1 MYVCIMSQCFGVGT
15 SYGSWLE
22 LTTPVY
28 GWDVTLRLD
37 TSADAF
43 IGGWTCRVPP
53 FSGVGNSSRL
63 PMHVSSSKPKPR
75 CKDPP
80 LTVREALKE
89 QTHPTNT

>member
-1 MYVCIMSQCFGVGT
+1 M
-15 SYGSWLE
+15 
-22 LTTPVY
+22 
-28 GWDVTLRLD
+28 LD

-63 PMHVSSSKPKPR
+63 PMHVSNSKPKPR
-75 CKDPP
+75 RKDPP

-89 QTHPTNT
+89 QTHQQTPRLSLKRAQGIEPG